1 MRDVRL
7 LSRWPEWQRFRKT
20 LLESG
25 RVDQEKLKEIEL
37 TTEADSLDLVELI
50 MSLEQAYGV
59 EYVEN
64 PKS

>member
-37 TTEADSLDLVELI
+37 TTEADSLELVELI
-50 MSLEQAYGV
+50 MSVEQAYGV

>member
-1 MRDVRL
+1 MSDVRL

-37 TTEADSLDLVELI
+37 TTEADSLELVEVI

>member
-37 TTEADSLDLVELI
+37 TTEADSLELVELI